1 MARATSPAALRLP
14 TVNRSPANSL
24 VSVIVL
30 NYNGARWLERCLE
43 SLRAQTIFDQMEVIL
58 ADNVSSD
65 GSERLGKQMVES
77 WPRGVF
83 IQHSQNLGYCDGNN
97 RAAEA
102 AHGRYLLFLNN
113 DTWLEPDCL
122 EQLLAE
128 VQRTGAG
135 AAAPLTLNYEDNSFQ
150 SLGAFGFD
158 LFGLASTRACA
169 AQTREVLMP
178 EGCAYLIE
186 RELFQD
192 LGRFDPE
199 FFMFADEF
207 DLSWRVW
214 ISGHQAVAVP
224 SAKLHHRGAA
234 QVNPAGGG
242 ATLEF
247 RTSDTKRFYTNR
259 NGLLVLLKNAQ
270 HLLLLLV
277 PLQLGLLAIE
287 AIAGLAMVRRPS
299 FVKRAYWDAVMDC
312 WRLRKHILAE
322 RRRIR
327 RFRRRG
333 DLWMLRF
340 LRWRLNRW
348 DEVQRLRRFGVPKVT
363 DTSKHEAQTPDLP
376 HGQ

>member
-1 MARATSPAALRLP
+1 MSH
-14 TVNRSPANSL
+14 SPANLL

-43 SLRAQTIFDQMEVIL
+43 SLRAQTIFDQIEIIL

-65 GSERLGKQMVES
+65 GSERLGKQIVES

-83 IQHSQNLGYCDGNN
+83 IQHNQNLGYCEGNN
-97 RAAEA
+97 RAAEGT
-102 AHGRYLLFLNN
+102 HGEYLLFLNN
-113 DTWLEPDCL
+113 DTWLEPSCL

-128 VQRTGAG
+128 VRRTGAG
-135 AAAPLTLNYEDNSFQ
+135 AAAPLILNYDDSSFQ

-158 LFGLASTRACA
+158 LFGLSSTRTHVT
-169 AQTREVLMP
+169 QTRPVLMP

-186 RELFQD
+186 RELFQK

-199 FFMFADEF
+199 FFMFADEY

-224 SAKLHHRGAA
+224 SARLHHRGAA

-242 ATLEF
+242 TTVEF
-247 RTSDTKRFYTNR
+247 RTSDAKRFYTNR
-259 NGLLVLLKNAQ
+259 NGLLVLLKNAR
-270 HLLLLLV
+270 LFLLLLV
-277 PLQLGLLAIE
+277 PLQLGWLTIE
-287 AIAGLAMVRRPS
+287 AIAGLLMVRRWS
-299 FVKRAYWDAVMDC
+299 FIKRAYWDALVDC
-312 WRLRKHILAE
+312 WRLRKHVLAE

-327 RFRRRG
+327 QFRRRG

-348 DEVQRLRRFGVPKVT
+348 DELQRLRHFGVPKVT
-363 DTSKHEAQTPDLP
+363 DTSPATKT
-376 HGQ
+376 